1 MVFDRIAQ
9 AVADFV
15 DLFHNQPRLDPL
27 MAVPAVVL
35 MVSWPM
41 FQVLFD
47 DQAAAFMSAFVLA
60 MAIRLAL
67 RFDLL
72 VVRMGRSASPRVVA
86 AVVLLT
92 GPGILSALIWVGE
105 PIWCQRF
112 LSAYFLVMA
121 GLHGLDVMDGT
132 NRIVLANWPRL
143 VLPQAGQAMSRALV
157 IHYLGM
163 VLLNETLIALADPA
177 LWLLYFGLLPLVSRV
192 LLNALY
198 QTVRRGYQGMA

>member
-1 MVFDRIAQ
+1 MILDRIAG
-9 AVADFV
+9 ALADFV
-15 DLFHNQPRLDPL
+15 DLLRNQPPMDPL

-41 FQVLFD
+41 FQILFD

-67 RFDLL
+67 RFDLV
-72 VVRMGRSASPRVVA
+72 VVRMGKSASPRLIA

-92 GPGILSALIWVGE
+92 GPGILAALIWIGQ

-121 GLHGLDVMDGT
+121 GLHALDVIDGG
-132 NRIVLANWPRL
+132 NRIVGANWPGL
-143 VLPQAGQAMSRALV
+143 VLPRAGQAMSQALV

-163 VLLNETLIALADPA
+163 VLLNETLIARADPT
-177 LWLLYFGLLPLVSRV
+177 LWLLYFGLLPLLSRM

-198 QTVRRGYQGMA
+198 QTVRRSYQGIA

>member
-1 MVFDRIAQ
+1 MFVGRITEAL
-9 AVADFV
+9 ADFV
-15 DLFHNQPRLDPL
+15 DLFRNQPPMDPL

-35 MVSWPM
+35 MVTWPM
-41 FQVLFD
+41 FQVLFN

-72 VVRMGRSASPRVVA
+72 VVRMGRSASPRIVA
-86 AVVLLT
+86 AVVIVT
-92 GPGILSALIWVGE
+92 GPGILAALIWAGE

-121 GLHGLDVMDGT
+121 GLHGLDVIDGA
-132 NRIVLANWPRL
+132 NRIVRANWPQL
-143 VLPQAGQAMSRALV
+143 VLPRAGQVMSQALV

-163 VLLNETLIALADPA
+163 TLLNETLIAQADA
-177 LWLLYFGLLPLVSRV
+177 TLWLLYFGLLPLLSRM

-198 QTVRRGYQGMA
+198 ETVRRGYQGMA